1 MEWNGMDLLPEIVC
15 GVCGNFHRSSQ
26 IAQKCDPEHPY
37 YLFLYLLLIAWFDDF
52 YIYANNYLLLTNKHS

>member
-1 MEWNGMDLLPEIVC
+1 MDLLLNYLPVIVC

-37 YLFLYLLLIAWFDDF
+37 YLFLTPTESVSSIYNFF
-52 YIYANNYLLLTNKHS
+52 YMFEETAR